1 MRTGT
6 PEEDTLRLIPGER
19 PEKPD
24 EAEGP
29 SEGSGA
35 EGRAAEPRESRRS
48 SVQDEGAGRRIDIPG
63 GGRGGRSGESGMDVP
78 RETGDRRK
86 KRILYG
92 ALAAVALIAVTV
104 FVARLEPA
112 APTVERE
119 VLLFGTVERGSFVRE
134 VRGPG
139 RLVPEHIVFVS
150 AVSGGRVDR
159 VHAQPGAEVSQG
171 TLLLELS
178 NPDVE
183 LEALQAQQQLTAAR
197 ATLIELRQSLRSEML
212 TQEAR
217 LATVR
222 ADYREAA
229 RLAEADS
236 ALLARQLISR
246 NEASRTR
253 ERAEALRIEL
263 ETDRRRLELLHE
275 SVDQQLTVQQEQVGR
290 LESILEYQQRRV
302 ASMRVESPADGV
314 LQDLN
319 LEVGQ
324 FVQSGTTL
332 ARVAQP
338 GQLKAE
344 LQIPETQARDVQIGQ
359 TALIDTRTD
368 TIRGQVRRVDPNVQ
382 NASVLVEVSLEDGLP
397 PGARPDLSV
406 DGTIEIERLEDVLHV
421 DRPAYGSS
429 HSTVSLFRVVDGGG
443 EAVRATVRLGRS
455 SVNRIEVL
463 EGLEEGDEIIL
474 SDMSRYDDTDRVRI
488 R

>member
-1 MRTGT
+1 
-6 PEEDTLRLIPGER
+6 
-19 PEKPD
+19 
-24 EAEGP
+24 
-29 SEGSGA
+29 
-35 EGRAAEPRESRRS
+35 
-48 SVQDEGAGRRIDIPG
+48 
-63 GGRGGRSGESGMDVP
+63 MDVP

-92 ALAAVALIAVTV
+92 ILAGVALIAVTV
-104 FVARLEPA
+104 FIARLEPA
-112 APTVERE
+112 APSVDRE
-119 VLLFGTVERGSFVRE
+119 ILLFGTVERGSFVRE

-150 AVSGGRVDR
+150 ALTGGRVDR
-159 VHAQPGAEVSQG
+159 VHAQPGAEVNQG

-197 ATLIELRQSLRSEML
+197 AGLVEVRRSLRSEL
-212 TQEAR
+212 LIQEAQV
-217 LATVR
+217 ATVR
-222 ADYREAA
+222 AEYREAA
-229 RLAEADS
+229 RRAEADS

-246 NEASRTR
+246 NEASRTS
-253 ERAEALRIEL
+253 ELADALRVQL
-263 ETDRRRLELLHE
+263 EAEQRRLELVQE
-275 SVDQQLTVQQEQVGR
+275 TSGEQISVQEEQVAR
-290 LESILEYQQRRV
+290 LESILEYQRRRV
-302 ASMRVESPADGV
+302 ASMGVEAPTDGV

-324 FVQSGTTL
+324 YVQSGTVL

-338 GQLKAE
+338 GELKAE

-368 TIRGQVRRVDPNVQ
+368 TIRGTVRRIDPNVQ
-382 NASVLVEVSLEDGLP
+382 NASVLVDVSLDEGLP

-406 DGTIEIERLEDVLHV
+406 DGTIEIERLADVLHV

-429 HSTVSLFRVVDGGG
+429 HSTVSLFRLVARDD
-443 EAVRATVRLGRS
+443 EAVRTTVRLGRS

-463 EGLEEGDEIIL
+463 EGLEAGDEIIL
-474 SDMSRYDDTDRVRI
+474 SDMSRYDDADRVRI